1 MVQAIRILA
10 LVVLGTWLA
19 WNLYRH
25 LVVYLIRGRVVVLT
39 DRLLGNLVLGLGGIA
54 VVLTP
59 YPADAVVLAIVLA
72 ADVALL
78 WAGIWLVVGASPER
92 ILSRAG
98 LVLRGMGFSH
108 SATADAGELEEEGGR
123 IHLRLAASPT
133 PRTHLLRVRTA
144 RGINKVALFRTN
156 IRKFLL
162 AIPRERR

>member
-25 LVVYLIRGRVVVLT
+25 LVVYLIRGRV
-39 DRLLGNLVLGLGGIA
+39 

>member
-1 MVQAIRILA
+1 MAQAIRTLA

-19 WNLYRH
+19 WSLYRH
-25 LVVYLIRGRVVVLT
+25 LVVYLLRGRVVVLT

-59 YPADAVVLAIVLA
+59 FPADAVVLGAVLA
-72 ADVALL
+72 ADLALL
-78 WAGIWLVVGASPER
+78 RGGVWLVVGASSGR
-92 ILSRAG
+92 ILERAG

-108 SATADAGELEEEGGR
+108 SATADARTVEEDGSR
-123 IHLRLAASPT
+123 IHLRVAASAT
-133 PRTHLLRVRTA
+133 SRTHLLRVRTA

-156 IRKFLL
+156 FRKFLL